1 MSQSWYAIRVR
12 SNFEQTTATFLNS
25 TGYKVFSPTYQERRQ
40 GSDRV
45 RRVDVPLFPG
55 YLFCHLNV
63 EKRLPVLKTPGV
75 MNIVGYGKE
84 FVPVSDEE
92 IEAVRIVAASPLA
105 RPWPYLTVGESVRIV
120 RGPLAGVEGILLEIK
135 NEYRVIVSV
144 HLLQRSVGAE
154 VSLESVEP
162 VQSRSGRTAENS
174 IGISGVLPLSETSRV
189 LRP

>member
-12 SNFEQTTATFLNS
+12 SNFQQTTAMFLTS
-25 TGYKVFSPTYQERRQ
+25 TGYKVFSPSYQERRQ
-40 GSDRV
+40 GCDRV

-55 YLFCHLNV
+55 YLFCHLDV
-63 EKRLPVLKTPGV
+63 EKRLPVLQTPGV

-92 IEAVRIVAASPLA
+92 IEAVRVIAASPLA
-105 RPWPYLTVGESVRIV
+105 RPLPYLTVGETVRIM
-120 RGPLAGVEGILLEIK
+120 RGPLAGVEGILLEMK
-135 NEYRVIVSV
+135 NEYRLIVSV

-154 VSLESVEP
+154 VSLEWVEP
-162 VQSRSGRTAENS
+162 VKPRSGRTA
-174 IGISGVLPLSETSRV
+174 GISLGSVESPASELSRV